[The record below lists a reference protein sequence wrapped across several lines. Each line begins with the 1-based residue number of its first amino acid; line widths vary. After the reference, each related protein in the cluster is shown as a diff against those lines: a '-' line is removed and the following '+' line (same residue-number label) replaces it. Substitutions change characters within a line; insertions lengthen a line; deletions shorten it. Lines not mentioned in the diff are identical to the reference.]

1 MTSAVYHASSLSNQ
15 LSVIET
21 LTGNNYVR
29 WKRDVEIAL
38 GLLGLN
44 FAMEKKLEKP
54 TDKSTVEYV
63 AEHEK
68 WERANKLCL
77 KIIKRSISDSIL
89 GVISDNENVK
99 SFMDAIGENFVES
112 DKAETGD
119 LMDKLMSM
127 RYDGTNGDREHAM
140 KMINISS
147 KLKAL
152 DIPIAEPFLIYHV
165 LNSLPN
171 KFN

>member
-1 MTSAVYHASSLSNQ
+1 MHALSLDDIKSVIFYVSTVYNASSLSNQ
-15 LSVIET
+15 LAAIET

-44 FAMEKKLEKP
+44 FAMENKLEKP
-54 TDKSTVEYV
+54 TNKSTVEYV

-89 GVISDNENVK
+89 GAIPNNENVK
-99 SFMDAIGENFVES
+99 SFMDAIGENLLS
-112 DKAETGD
+112 LIKP
-119 LMDKLMSM
+119 KL
-127 RYDGTNGDREHAM
+127 R
-140 KMINISS
+140 I
-147 KLKAL
+147 
-152 DIPIAEPFLIYHV
+152 
-165 LNSLPN
+165 
-171 KFN
+171 